1 MSTRGSVTIEPST
14 IVRIAIPVGLLAAAL
29 AIVMGILRVRS
40 LQLSSEV
47 EATVLSSR
55 KTVHESNDEDW
66 YDVSAMLATGR
77 RVEFRTRHGPYE
89 PGNQV
94 TLRVIES
101 TGQVIQEDF
110 IFWLPTIVPA
120 AIGAFSL
127 AIGLAVKNAKPPD
140 LAAQPAP
147 EKRDRSNFD

>member
-66 YDVSAMLATGR
+66 YDVSVG
-77 RVEFRTRHGPYE
+77 EWSSE
-89 PGNQV
+89 PGTARTN
-94 TLRVIES
+94 
-101 TGQVIQEDF
+101 
-110 IFWLPTIVPA
+110 PA
-120 AIGAFSL
+120 I
-127 AIGLAVKNAKPPD
+127 
-140 LAAQPAP
+140 
-147 EKRDRSNFD
+147 R